1 MAMHLPCSA
10 VSSMVVAMV
19 LRCNYELE
27 LEQQEHRMHQVV
39 VSEFWKEL
47 GGGRRGSLFN
57 LFLSDFEWF
66 IAILVTIFGYLDN
79 LNLP

>member
-39 VSEFWKEL
+39 VAEFWKEL
-47 GGGRRGSLFN
+47 GWAARVVIN